1 MFILPKISVKYILR
15 LKSIIKEVGAN
26 LFKKEDQKYNLI
38 SYINEDDDLTL
49 REVLLDR
56 LNFSVRY
63 ASKLKRFKTVT
74 VNKNFKKLDKKV
86 IEGDLNLNII
96 YDDFDLIMVDKPPFM
111 VVHPTKSHFENT
123 MANGVTDYIIKKGE
137 DVKIRFVNRLDM
149 NTSGLVIVAKNPFAQ
164 HVLSSEMK
172 DDDFEKKYITVVKGI
187 IEEDEG
193 TINQP
198 IYRPTDDSVK
208 RVVDER
214 GQESITHYKVIE
226 RLNDATIV
234 EVKLETGRTHQIRV
248 HMAHIG
254 HPIIGDELYGFVDE
268 NLIKR
273 QALHAYSLK
282 FRQPRT
288 KELLEFKADIPED
301 MKILIQKLK

>member
-1 MFILPKISVKYILR
+1 M
-15 LKSIIKEVGAN
+15 
-26 LFKKEDQKYNLI
+26 FKKENQKYNLI

-49 REVLLDR
+49 REILLDR

-63 ASKLKRFKTVT
+63 VSKLKRFKTVT

-86 IEGDLNLNII
+86 KKGDLIEIEIKEDMANFTPQDLNLNII

-111 VVHPTKSHFENT
+111 VVHPTKSHFDNT
-123 MANGVTDYIIKKGE
+123 MANGVTDYIIKKNE
-137 DVKIRFVNRLDM
+137 NIKIRFVNRLDM

-172 DDDFEKKYITVVKGI
+172 EEDFEKKYIAIVRGI
-187 IEEDEG
+187 LENDSA
-193 TINQP
+193 TINEP

-208 RVVDER
+208 RIVDKK

-226 RLNDATIV
+226 RLNNATVLEI
-234 EVKLETGRTHQIRV
+234 KLKTGRTHQIRV

-254 HPIIGDELYGFVDE
+254 HPIIGDELYGVFDE
-268 NLIKR
+268 KLIKR

-288 KELLEFKADIPED
+288 KQMLEFKADIPKD
-301 MKILIQKLK
+301 MKELIQKLR

>member
-1 MFILPKISVKYILR
+1 MSLFTCRNIFYNS
-15 LKSIIKEVGAN
+15 S
-26 LFKKEDQKYNLI
+26 FKKRYDVSLNE
-38 SYINEDDDLTL
+38 IN
-49 REVLLDR
+49 
-56 LNFSVRY
+56 
-63 ASKLKRFKTVT
+63 
-74 VNKNFKKLDKKV
+74 
-86 IEGDLNLNII
+86 
-96 YDDFDLIMVDKPPFM
+96 
-111 VVHPTKSHFENT
+111 
-123 MANGVTDYIIKKGE
+123 
-137 DVKIRFVNRLDM
+137 
-149 NTSGLVIVAKNPFAQ
+149 
-164 HVLSSEMK
+164 
-172 DDDFEKKYITVVKGI
+172 DFEKKYITVVKGI

-226 RLNDATIV
+226 RLNDATTV
-234 EVKLETGRTHQIRV
+234 EVNQIRV

-268 NLIKR
+268 SLIKR

-301 MKILIQKLK
+301 MKMLIQKLK

>member
-86 IEGDLNLNII
+86 KKGDLIEVEIKEDMANFTPQDLNLNII

-187 IEEDEG
+187 KSTYI
-193 TINQP
+193 Q
-198 IYRPTDDSVK
+198 TD
-208 RVVDER
+208 R
-214 GQESITHYKVIE
+214 
-226 RLNDATIV
+226 
-234 EVKLETGRTHQIRV
+234 
-248 HMAHIG
+248 
-254 HPIIGDELYGFVDE
+254 
-268 NLIKR
+268 
-273 QALHAYSLK
+273 
-282 FRQPRT
+282 
-288 KELLEFKADIPED
+288 
-301 MKILIQKLK
+301 

>member
-1 MFILPKISVKYILR
+1 M
-15 LKSIIKEVGAN
+15 N

-38 SYINEDDDLTL
+38 SYINEDHDLTL
-49 REVLLDR
+49 KEILLDK

-86 IEGDLNLNII
+86 KKGDLIEVEIKEDMANFAPQDLNLNII

-111 VVHPTKSHFENT
+111 VVHPTKSHYENT
-123 MANGVTDYIIKKGE
+123 MANGVTDYIVKKGE

-172 DDDFEKKYITVVKGI
+172 SDDFEKKYITVVKGI
-187 IEEDEG
+187 IKDDEN
-193 TINQP
+193 TINEP
-198 IYRPTDDSVK
+198 IYRPTDDSIK
-208 RVVDER
+208 RVVDPR
-214 GQESITHYKVIE
+214 GQESITHYKVLE
-226 RLNDATIV
+226 RLNDATVV

-254 HPIIGDELYGFVDE
+254 HPIIGDELYGYVDE

-273 QALHAYSLK
+273 QALHAYGLK
-282 FRQPRT
+282 FKQPRT
-288 KELLEFKADIPED
+288 KEVLAFKAEIPDD
-301 MKILIQKLK
+301 MKMLIEKLR

>member
-86 IEGDLNLNII
+86 KKGDLIEVEIKEDMANFTPQDLNLNII

-123 MANGVTDYIIKKGE
+123 MANGVTDYIVKKGE

-172 DDDFEKKYITVVKGI
+172 DDDFEKKSKSAKEEFIKFAQTTW
-187 IEEDEG
+187 IEEITNDNLGSLLQNEW
-193 TINQP
+193 TKTLKMDAIFKQ
-198 IYRPTDDSVK
+198 VK
-208 RVVDER
+208 NKYDLLYKNLNIEKTASTNKIIVAILAILLIMNII
-214 GQESITHYKVIE
+214 SI
-226 RLNDATIV
+226 
-234 EVKLETGRTHQIRV
+234 
-248 HMAHIG
+248 
-254 HPIIGDELYGFVDE
+254 
-268 NLIKR
+268 
-273 QALHAYSLK
+273 
-282 FRQPRT
+282 
-288 KELLEFKADIPED
+288 FKIF
-301 MKILIQKLK
+301 

>member
-1 MFILPKISVKYILR
+1 MFR
-15 LKSIIKEVGAN
+15 
-26 LFKKEDQKYNLI
+26 KEDQKYNIIL
-38 SYINEDDDLTL
+38 YINEEENLTL
-49 REVLLDR
+49 KEVLLDK
-56 LNFSVRY
+56 LNFSVRSL
-63 ASKLKRFKTVT
+63 SKMKRYKTVK
-74 VNKNFKKLDKKV
+74 VNNKYIKPGDKIEKGDLIQVEIMEDMADFKPQ
-86 IEGDLNLNII
+86 DLNLEIL
-96 YDDFDLIMVDKPPFM
+96 YDDFDIIMVNKPPFM

-226 RLNDATIV
+226 RLNDATTV

-301 MKILIQKLK
+301 MKMLIQKLK

>member
-1 MFILPKISVKYILR
+1 M
-15 LKSIIKEVGAN
+15 N

-49 REVLLDR
+49 KEILLDK

-86 IEGDLNLNII
+86 KKGDLIEVEIKEDMANFAPQDLNLNII

-111 VVHPTKSHFENT
+111 VVHPI
-123 MANGVTDYIIKKGE
+123 VKKGE

-172 DDDFEKKYITVVKGI
+172 SDDFEKKYITVVKGI
-187 IEEDEG
+187 IKDDEN
-193 TINQP
+193 TINEP
-198 IYRPTDDSVK
+198 IYRPTDDSIK
-208 RVVDER
+208 RVVDTR
-214 GQESITHYKVIE
+214 GQESITHYKVLE
-226 RLNDATIV
+226 RLNDATVV

-254 HPIIGDELYGFVDE
+254 HPIIGDELYGYVDE

-273 QALHAYSLK
+273 QALHAYGLK
-282 FRQPRT
+282 FKQPRT
-288 KELLEFKADIPED
+288 KEVLAFKAEIPDD
-301 MKILIQKLK
+301 MKILIEKLR

>member
-1 MFILPKISVKYILR
+1 MEKSAVISIR
-15 LKSIIKEVGAN
+15 S
-26 LFKKEDQKYNLI
+26 
-38 SYINEDDDLTL
+38 
-49 REVLLDR
+49 
-56 LNFSVRY
+56 FSD
-63 ASKLKRFKTVT
+63 
-74 VNKNFKKLDKKV
+74 LDKDEV
-86 IEGDLNLNII
+86 IEVVTPGKFHLGESEFKAVYEESEISGMDGTTTTLVIK
-96 YDDFDLIMVDKPPFM
+96 DDVLVLEREGSTSTRMEF
-111 VVHPTKSHFENT
+111 
-123 MANGVTDYIIKKGE
+123 KKGE

-301 MKILIQKLK
+301 MKMLIQKLK